1 MADSA
6 ADQAVEYAADRNSLF
21 NSDVSSLTRPSD
33 PKNTELRNQFID
45 MTQSI
50 DLAAGPESAAKADN
64 NMLEAIE
71 SQQMQD
77 HFSTD
82 LVALQ
87 RRGTVQMDI
96 DTSSLNKGGIL
107 GSGAESDRVRG
118 TKGGGLE
125 TVNEDIDEPEENAQ
139 QKITTLIAKKNV
151 DISEADLQMM
161 VALRQ
166 LRSHFLNGQFR
177 AAHNLL
183 TDRFV
188 RDRPDETQL
197 HFYNVCQLYVL
208 HKLKEFN
215 SAKHVAQDL
224 LRKMDRQTSLSLE
237 K

>member
-1 MADSA
+1 MDPVASQEPAQQTVDDLLSLEPSQSEKPSDTAQSSVTNPLADLQPFAQAEQTDAPAAVLIDTGVADSA
-6 ADQAVEYAADRNSLF
+6 ADQAVEYADGRNSLF

-33 PKNTELRNQFID
+33 PKNAELRTQFID

-50 DLAAGPESAAKADN
+50 DLAAGPETAAKADN

-77 HFSTD
+77 HFSND
-82 LVALQ
+82 LLALQ

-118 TKGGGLE
+118 TRGGGLE

-161 VALRQ
+161 VALR
-166 LRSHFLNGQFR
+166 
-177 AAHNLL
+177 
-183 TDRFV
+183 
-188 RDRPDETQL
+188 
-197 HFYNVCQLYVL
+197 
-208 HKLKEFN
+208 
-215 SAKHVAQDL
+215 
-224 LRKMDRQTSLSLE
+224 
-237 K
+237 